1 MHFGLAAVGKSL
13 RSGRMDTPDAPA
25 PDPVPSSNPV
35 APASAAAP
43 LDSTAAPS
51 KDERMWA
58 MFAHLSAFA
67 IYFTGLG
74 HVLGPLIIWMV
85 KRDTSS
91 FINDQGKESLNFQ
104 ISLTIYGIGALIL
117 CMTVI
122 LAIIGIPILIALGV
136 FQVVMI
142 IIAAMKANDG
152 VAYRY
157 PLNLRLIK

>member
-1 MHFGLAAVGKSL
+1 
-13 RSGRMDTPDAPA
+13 
-25 PDPVPSSNPV
+25 
-35 APASAAAP
+35 
-43 LDSTAAPS
+43 
-51 KDERMWA
+51 
-58 MFAHLSAFA
+58 
-67 IYFTGLG
+67 
-74 HVLGPLIIWMV
+74 MV

>member
-1 MHFGLAAVGKSL
+1 
-13 RSGRMDTPDAPA
+13 
-25 PDPVPSSNPV
+25 
-35 APASAAAP
+35 
-43 LDSTAAPS
+43 
-51 KDERMWA
+51 MWA